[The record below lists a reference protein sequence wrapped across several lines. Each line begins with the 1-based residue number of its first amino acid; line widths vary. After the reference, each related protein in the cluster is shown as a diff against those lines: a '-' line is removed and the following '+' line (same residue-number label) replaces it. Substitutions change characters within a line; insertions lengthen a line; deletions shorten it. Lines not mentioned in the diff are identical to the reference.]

1 LKSRFDINAGKC
13 KRIAGVGLSKSATI
27 KKEDIFS
34 PIETGA
40 VTPRFSDSKCNQCLQ
55 CVEICPTKAIHHQ
68 KNMRLKIELDK
79 CIGCR
84 ACADVCNTEAI
95 MAGSLRTGSCSK
107 KNLLISSREE
117 NQDLKQNNHSDKE
130 KSSGLKAVS
139 KLKGTI
145 KLFAR
150 SISAREVDCGSCNA
164 CELEIAA
171 ISNPVYDA
179 ERFGIHIVASPRHAD
194 ALLVTGPVTRQMEL
208 ALRKTDAATPTPK
221 LVIAVGTCACSGGLF
236 AESPVTNN
244 GVGSILKVDYYIP
257 GCPPSP
263 QSILKSIAGLRNI

>member
-1 LKSRFDINAGKC
+1 M
-13 KRIAGVGLSKSATI
+13 
-27 KKEDIFS
+27 
-34 PIETGA
+34 
-40 VTPRFSDSKCNQCLQ
+40 Q
-55 CVEICPTKAIHHQ
+55 CVEACPTKAIHLQ
-68 KNMRLKIELDK
+68 KSKLLKIELDK

-84 ACADVCNTEAI
+84 ACADICT
-95 MAGSLRTGSCSK
+95 AGTIIAGATRSGSRSK
-107 KNLLISSREE
+107 KNLLLDARGE
-117 NQDLKQNNHSDKE
+117 NLELGHKNGDKGKAAE
-130 KSSGLKAVS
+130 LKAIT

-150 SISAREVDCGSCNA
+150 SVSAREVDCGSCNA

-171 ISNPVYDA
+171 LSNPVYDA

-194 ALLVTGPVTRQMEL
+194 ALLVTGPVTRHMEL

-236 AESPVTNN
+236 AESPVANN
-244 GVGSILKVDYYIP
+244 GAGSILKVDYYIP

-263 QSILKSIAGLRNI
+263 RSILKSIAELRNI